1 MDYMSDLEKDF
12 LHLARLSF
20 EGKKA
25 DTIALTQK
33 VVREIIKRRP
43 DLSSQVDGIMNI
55 VRSLKDASLMRNA
68 APIPVDLDSRLE
80 LVWHDTDEITIEPFW
95 VENVKNELDS
105 IVEERKRE
113 QDLIKAG
120 LFPTKT
126 ILLVGPP
133 GVGKTLSAKWIAA
146 KLNRPLLV
154 LDLAAVMS
162 SYLGKTGNNIRAVLE
177 YAKKRQSVLLLDEF
191 DAIAKK
197 RDDSNEVGELKRLV
211 TVLLQAV
218 DSWPSDGILLAATNH
233 PELLDSAIWRRFD
246 KIINFPK
253 PNASQQESY
262 ISKLLD
268 LPAFEKQH
276 YLFLLSSIYQ
286 DLSYAEIEKNLNS
299 IQREVVMENITL
311 KEGLDRHIARRVKDL
326 DSESRLS
333 FARLLNDKGCSQRK
347 IQELTGCSRDTLRIR
362 KIGTKTIS
370 KIASKKRGKKK

>member
-1 MDYMSDLEKDF
+1 MSDLDKDF

-33 VVREIIKRRP
+33 VVREITKRRP
-43 DLSSQVDGIMNI
+43 DLSSQVEGVLNI
-55 VRSLKDASLMRNA
+55 ARSLKDVSAMRHA
-68 APIPVDLDSRLE
+68 TPVPVDLDSRLE
-80 LVWHDTDEITIEPFW
+80 LVRHDTDEITIEPFW
-95 VENVKNELDS
+95 VENIKSDLDS
-105 IVEERKRE
+105 IIEERKRE
-113 QDLIKAG
+113 NDLIKAG

-133 GVGKTLSAKWIAA
+133 GVGKTLSAKWIAT

-262 ISKLLD
+262 ISNLID
-268 LPAFEKQH
+268 LPTSEKQN
-276 YLFLLSSIYQ
+276 YLSLLSSIYQ
-286 DLSYAEIEKNLNS
+286 DLSYAEVEKNLNS
-299 IQREVVMENITL
+299 IQREVVIENITL
-311 KEGLDRHIARRVKDL
+311 QEGLDRHIARRIKDL
-326 DSESRLS
+326 DSAGRLS
-333 FARLLNDKGCSQRK
+333 FARLLNEKGFSQRK
-347 IQELTGCSRDTLRIR
+347 IRELTGCSRDTLRTR
-362 KIGTKTIS
+362 KIGIKSKS
-370 KIASKKRGKKK
+370 KISSKKRGKKK